1 MDKKP
6 EKLVP
11 EVRFK
16 GFTDDW
22 EQRKLGEVG
31 KTFTGLSGKTKEDFG
46 HGNAYFVT
54 YMNVYSNPISNSNMV
69 ENVEIDT
76 KQQEV
81 KKGDVFFTTSSETPE
96 EVGMSSVWLDDK
108 PNTYLNSFCFG
119 FRPMRNIFNFYYLAY
134 LLRSNNIRNKMII
147 LAQGISRYNI
157 SKNKV
162 MELEVA
168 IPKIK
173 EQQKIG
179 EFFKQLDSLI
189 TLQQR
194 KLEILI
200 KLKQSFLTKSMANN
214 LDKNPEL
221 YFNSASIKWLKQKLS
236 NLTIKEFKGNTK
248 LNDTKPG
255 KTEYLDAERLNGN
268 APLFIDKPINTL
280 KSDILIL
287 WDGSKAGSVYYGFEG
302 SLGSTLKAIRLNPKL
317 VNSFFVYQQLKSK
330 QDVIFNKYRTPNIP
344 HVIKNFT
351 KVYPIYFP
359 SMAVQ
364 NKIARFLGNLD
375 ALIEIQQK
383 SIKDYKGIKKYLLQK
398 LFI

>member
-22 EQRKLGEVG
+22 EQHKLGEVAKVTMG
-31 KTFTGLSGKTKEDFG
+31 QSPSSKNYTDNPNDYVLVQGNADLKSNEISPRVWTKEVTKKVHKGEFIMTVRAPVGYLATANMDAVIG
-46 HGNAYFVT
+46 RGVAAIDGNKYLYYLLQTKLLDRTWEKLSSGSTFESISSNDIKNLEIKVTETEEEKLIAKLMDTVTYFV
-54 YMNVYSNPISNSNMV
+54 
-69 ENVEIDT
+69 
-76 KQQEV
+76 
-81 KKGDVFFTTSSETPE
+81 
-96 EVGMSSVWLDDK
+96 
-108 PNTYLNSFCFG
+108 
-119 FRPMRNIFNFYYLAY
+119 
-134 LLRSNNIRNKMII
+134 
-147 LAQGISRYNI
+147 
-157 SKNKV
+157 
-162 MELEVA
+162 
-168 IPKIK
+168 
-173 EQQKIG
+173 
-179 EFFKQLDSLI
+179 

-200 KLKQSFLTKSMANN
+200 KLKRSFLTKSMANS

-221 YFNSASIKWLKQKLS
+221 YFNSASVKWLKQKLS
-236 NLTIKEFKGNTK
+236 DLTIKEFKGNTK

-268 APLFIDKPINTL
+268 VPLFIDKPINTL

-330 QDVIFNKYRTPNIP
+330 QDVIFNPE
-344 HVIKNFT
+344 
-351 KVYPIYFP
+351 
-359 SMAVQ
+359 M
-364 NKIARFLGNLD
+364 
-375 ALIEIQQK
+375 
-383 SIKDYKGIKKYLLQK
+383 SI
-398 LFI
+398 

>member
-1 MDKKP
+1 M
-6 EKLVP
+6 
-11 EVRFK
+11 
-16 GFTDDW
+16 
-22 EQRKLGEVG
+22 GEVG

-194 KLEILI
+194 KL
-200 KLKQSFLTKSMANN
+200 KQLKQLKTAMLQQLFVSKNSKQPVLRFENFDSDWRQHSLEDISAKIYSGLTGKSKDDFGHGKARYITYLNVHNNEVAVSDGVEQIEVDSKQNKVLKGDLLFTISSEVPSEVALNSVWSSEAGTDIYLNSFCFGIRPKSN
-214 LDKNPEL
+214 
-221 YFNSASIKWLKQKLS
+221 Y
-236 NLTIKEFKGNTK
+236 
-248 LNDTKPG
+248 
-255 KTEYLDAERLNGN
+255 
-268 APLFIDKPINTL
+268 
-280 KSDILIL
+280 
-287 WDGSKAGSVYYGFEG
+287 
-302 SLGSTLKAIRLNPKL
+302 
-317 VNSFFVYQQLKSK
+317 VNSFFLTYYLRSPQMRKLIYPLAQGISRFNISKRSILALK
-330 QDVIFNKYRTPNIP
+330 INTPVLP
-344 HVIKNFT
+344 
-351 KVYPIYFP
+351 
-359 SMAVQ
+359 
-364 NKIARFLGNLD
+364 
-375 ALIEIQQK
+375 E
-383 SIKDYKGIKKYLLQK
+383 
-398 LFI
+398 